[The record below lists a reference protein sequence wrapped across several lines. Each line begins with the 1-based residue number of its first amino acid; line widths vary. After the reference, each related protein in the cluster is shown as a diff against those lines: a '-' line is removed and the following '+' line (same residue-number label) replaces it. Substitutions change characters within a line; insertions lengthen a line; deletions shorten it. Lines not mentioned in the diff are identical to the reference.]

1 VGLFAEALLLICGS
15 YLLMEAI
22 LRPLEAGS
30 FSVIGGGSILALATV
45 LLFYLFSPGY
55 RKSMSRREEEH
66 GSSVQAIRL
75 TSYGEQMQA
84 RIAAKRILEEEDEL
98 PGPM

>member
-1 VGLFAEALLLICGS
+1 
-15 YLLMEAI
+15 
-22 LRPLEAGS
+22 
-30 FSVIGGGSILALATV
+30 
-45 LLFYLFSPGY
+45 
-55 RKSMSRREEEH
+55 MSRREEEH
-66 GSSVQAIRL
+66 GSSVQASRL